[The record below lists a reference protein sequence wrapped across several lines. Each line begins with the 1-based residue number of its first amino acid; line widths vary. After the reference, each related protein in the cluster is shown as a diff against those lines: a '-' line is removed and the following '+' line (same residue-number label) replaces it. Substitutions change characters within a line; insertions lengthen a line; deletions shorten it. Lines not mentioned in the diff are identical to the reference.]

1 METLKIIKTTGNLPC
16 YQVWRI
22 TSVSQTLVF
31 VATTEGEAISKIAAI
46 KSQEEYANWCAE
58 NDF

>member
-22 TSVSQTLVF
+22 TSVSQTLVSSH
-31 VATTEGEAISKIAAI
+31 ATEGEAISKIAAI
-46 KSQEEYANWCAE
+46 KLQQEHANWCAE